1 MEQKILINQL
11 IYLIINEINLLIVII
26 FILNDSKLFL
36 IYRNEIVVL
45 SKENEEIFNENSNP
59 FGLLVPCQ
67 FLSFIIIIIMNQLK
81 K

>member
-59 FGLLVPCQ
+59 FGLLVPYH
-67 FLSFIIIIIMNQLK
+67 L
-81 K
+81 

>member
-1 MEQKILINQL
+1 
-11 IYLIINEINLLIVII
+11 II

-67 FLSFIIIIIMNQLK
+67 FLSFNYYQCESIEEIAENDTRSC
-81 K
+81 